1 MSTQF
6 AASTASCAG
15 NISICYVHEDLFFDI
30 YSCMYII
37 TYRRSQAESGEQEQ
51 VNMRKSKAMEK
62 PIDVR
67 CKRMVTVK
75 VVIGV

>member
-1 MSTQF
+1 
-6 AASTASCAG
+6 
-15 NISICYVHEDLFFDI
+15 
-30 YSCMYII
+30 MYII